1 MEIKL
6 SKKVLEH
13 IVKRHPEVAAYATK
27 IVETIQDPDLV
38 IKGLT
43 GELKALKFCTE
54 LCIGP
59 KYLVVIY
66 LEAHEER
73 VIIAAYFTS
82 NVGRVKGEVTW
93 RKQQ

>member
-6 SKKVLEH
+6 SKKVVEH
-13 IVKRHPEVAAYATK
+13 VVKRHPEVAAYTAN
-27 IVETIQDPDLV
+27 IVDTVQDPDLV
-38 IKGLT
+38 IKGLR
-43 GELKALKFCTE
+43 GELKALKLYTK
-54 LCIGP
+54 LRIGP

-66 LEAHEER
+66 REAREEK
-73 VIIAAYFTS
+73 IIITAYFTS